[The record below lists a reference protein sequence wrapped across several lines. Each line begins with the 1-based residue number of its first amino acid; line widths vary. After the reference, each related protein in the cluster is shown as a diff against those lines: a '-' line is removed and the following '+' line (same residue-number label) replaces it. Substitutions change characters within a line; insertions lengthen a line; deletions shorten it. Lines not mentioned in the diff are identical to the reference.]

1 MDQFKTFRRLIMMIA
16 SMGSNQYA
24 MGQMSAMGNRFSTRQ
39 IPGPMPQGAAP
50 NNRPDPAAMVNK
62 ADRDG
67 SGGLDQ
73 VEFQTLAAKI
83 SEATGQQVDVDELF
97 ATYDADGDGV
107 LGKDE
112 TIAALEANPPEGPP
126 PQKEMA
132 IESGG
137 SGTTVS
143 FGIERYLQIARLGME
158 QQRSSDLF
166 SISSDSG
173 NGYSGGWFN
182 SVNTWS

>member
-1 MDQFKTFRRLIMMIA
+1 
-16 SMGSNQYA
+16 
-24 MGQMSAMGNRFSTRQ
+24 MGNRFSTQQ
-39 IPGPMPQGAAP
+39 IPGPMPQ
-50 NNRPDPAAMVNK
+50 NDRPDPAAMFNK

-73 VEFQTLAAKI
+73 AEFQTLAAKI

-97 ATYDADGDGV
+97 ATYDADGDGL
-107 LGKDE
+107 LGKEE
-112 TIAALEANPPEGPP
+112 TQTAMDANPPEGPP
-126 PQKEMA
+126 SQEEMA
-132 IESGG
+132 IVSGG

-158 QQRSSDLF
+158 QQRSNDLF

-173 NGYSGGWFN
+173 NGYSGERFN